1 MEVEKMLKLDYS
13 LSTPEERKE
22 LVEKILE
29 ENPNVNDTYLETL
42 ADYLIIAV
50 STYDVA
56 QEAKCQVVAVLHL
69 QAQKNSWVMEQPS

>member
-1 MEVEKMLKLDYS
+1 MTFKKFSGIIILRMEVEKMLKLDYS

-50 STYDVA
+50 
-56 QEAKCQVVAVLHL
+56 EK
-69 QAQKNSWVMEQPS
+69 

>member
-1 MEVEKMLKLDYS
+1 MLKLDYS

-50 STYDVA
+50 
-56 QEAKCQVVAVLHL
+56 EK
-69 QAQKNSWVMEQPS
+69 

>member
-1 MEVEKMLKLDYS
+1 MTFKKFSGIIVLRMEVEKMLKLDYS

-50 STYDVA
+50 
-56 QEAKCQVVAVLHL
+56 EK
-69 QAQKNSWVMEQPS
+69 

>member
-1 MEVEKMLKLDYS
+1 MLKLDYS

-50 STYDVA
+50 EK
-56 QEAKCQVVAVLHL
+56 QEKKEGKRKKNTENARIAV
-69 QAQKNSWVMEQPS
+69 